1 MIKSL
6 RIRNLATIEELEL
19 ELEDGFSILTG
30 ETGAGKSII
39 IDAIRLIL
47 GDKGSPDCIRTGRN
61 EASIDAVI
69 EAPDMAGRL
78 KDLGLEDGEE
88 MLVQRR
94 ISEQGQGKAYIN
106 GVLVPLRKLK
116 EAGTAVADIYG
127 QNDHVF
133 LLRLENHLIY
143 LDAFLDADSLREEV
157 SRAARELKSLLLQKQ
172 ELESKSRERDQRLDF
187 LAYQIREIE
196 AAGLRPG
203 EDEALIQNREI
214 LKNAGKISGL
224 VDQALDLSYA
234 QEESI
239 LPLLSKFKNVLK
251 ELVPY
256 YPSLESSGQSVE
268 EFGIALRELSHGLMK
283 FKEGNTGTPGDIE
296 VIEGRLN
303 IIDKLKRK
311 YGSGIPEVLSYLD
324 GIKAEEKALVSG
336 REKLEGLED
345 QIAKKF
351 KDYVARAGELAAVRV
366 RGAQKLARI
375 MEKEIAVL
383 GMKKAVFKVEVQ
395 TIAPALENPATI
407 REDGTEDVEFLISPN
422 PGEELRP
429 LRKVASGGELSRVML
444 ALKSIGKEAETARTL
459 IFDEID
465 SGIGGGTADFIAGKL
480 EALSRK
486 HQVICITHLPQIAAA
501 AAHQFRIDKKFE
513 RERTYTSVQ
522 KLKTGERVEEIA
534 RLISGAKVSEA
545 SLQTAREMLAGGLTG
560 KKTARS
566 RSNSRTGRGGDH
578 EKGKT
583 GRSQL

>member
-19 ELEDGFSILTG
+19 ELENGFSILTG

-47 GDKGSPDCIRTGRN
+47 GDKGSPDCIRTGRT
-61 EASIDAVI
+61 EASVEAVI
-69 EAPDMAGRL
+69 EAPEMAARL

-88 MLVQRR
+88 LLVQRQ
-94 ISEQGQGKAYIN
+94 ISGQGPGKAYIN
-106 GVLVPLRKLK
+106 GVFVPVRKLK
-116 EAGTAVADIYG
+116 EAGTAIADIYG

-133 LLRLENHLIY
+133 LLHLENHLIY
-143 LDAFLDADSLREEV
+143 LDAFLDAGSLREEV
-157 SRAARELKSLLLQKQ
+157 SRAARELKSILLQKR

-187 LAYQIREIE
+187 LAYQVREIE
-196 AAGLRPG
+196 GAGLRPG
-203 EDEALIQNREI
+203 EDEELVQNREI
-214 LKNAGKISGL
+214 LKNAGKIAGL

-234 QEESI
+234 QEDSI

-268 EFGIALRELSHGLMK
+268 EFGIAFRELSHGLMK
-283 FKEGNTGTPGDIE
+283 FKEGNMGTPDDIE
-296 VIEGRLN
+296 VIEERLN

-311 YGSGIPEVLSYLD
+311 YGPGIPEVLSYLE
-324 GIKAEEKALVSG
+324 GIKVEENALVSG
-336 REKLEGLED
+336 RERLEGLEEE
-345 QIAKKF
+345 IAKKF
-351 KDYVARAGELAAVRV
+351 KEYVAKAGKLAAVRV
-366 RGAQKLARI
+366 RGAKELAGI
-375 MEKEIAVL
+375 MEKEIAIL
-383 GMKKAVFKVEVQ
+383 GMNKAAFKVEVR
-395 TIAPALENPATI
+395 TIAPALEDPATI
-407 REDGTEDVEFLISPN
+407 REDGTDEVEFLISPN

-429 LRKVASGGELSRVML
+429 LRKIASGGELSRVML

-501 AAHQFRIDKKFE
+501 AAHQFRIDKRFE
-513 RERTYTSVQ
+513 KGRTYTSVR
-522 KLKTGERVEEIA
+522 KLQAGERVEEIA
-534 RLISGAKVSEA
+534 RLISGARISEA
-545 SLQTAREMLAGGLTG
+545 SLQTAREMLAGTLAG

-566 RSNSRTGRGGDH
+566 RSNS
-578 EKGKT
+578 
-583 GRSQL
+583 

>member
-19 ELEDGFSILTG
+19 ELENGFSILTG

-47 GDKGSPDCIRTGRN
+47 GDKGSPDYIRTGKT
-61 EASIDAVI
+61 EASVEAVI
-69 EAPDMAGRL
+69 EAPEMAARL

-88 MLVQRR
+88 LLVQRQ
-94 ISEQGQGKAYIN
+94 ISGQGPGKAYIN
-106 GVLVPLRKLK
+106 GVLVPVRKLK
-116 EAGTAVADIYG
+116 EAGTAIADIYG

-133 LLRLENHLIY
+133 LLHLENHLIY
-143 LDAFLDADSLREEV
+143 LDAFLDAGSLREEV
-157 SRAARELKSLLLQKQ
+157 SRAARELKSVLLQKQ
-172 ELESKSRERDQRLDF
+172 ELESKSRERGQRLDF
-187 LAYQIREIE
+187 LAYQVREIE
-196 AAGLRPG
+196 DAGLRLG
-203 EDEALIQNREI
+203 EDEELVQNREI
-214 LKNAGKISGL
+214 LKNAGKIAGL

-283 FKEGNTGTPGDIE
+283 FKEGNTGTPDDIE
-296 VIEGRLN
+296 VIEERLN

-311 YGSGIPEVLSYLD
+311 YGPGIPEVLSYLE
-324 GIKAEEKALVSG
+324 GIKAEENALVSG
-336 REKLEGLED
+336 RERLEGLEEE
-345 QIAKKF
+345 IAKKF
-351 KDYVARAGELAAVRV
+351 KDYVTKAGNLAAVRV
-366 RGAQKLARI
+366 RGAKELAGI

-383 GMKKAVFKVEVQ
+383 GMNKAAFKVEVR
-395 TIAPALENPATI
+395 TIAPALKDPATI
-407 REDGTEDVEFLISPN
+407 REDGTDEVEFLISPN
-422 PGEELRP
+422 PGEDLRP
-429 LRKVASGGELSRVML
+429 LRKIASGGELSRVML

-501 AAHQFRIDKKFE
+501 AAHQFRIDKRFE
-513 RERTYTSVQ
+513 KERTYTSVR
-522 KLKTGERVEEIA
+522 KLQAGERAEEIA
-534 RLISGAKVSEA
+534 RLISGARISEA
-545 SLQTAREMLAGGLTG
+545 SIQTAREMLAGARAG

-566 RSNSRTGRGGDH
+566 RSNS
-578 EKGKT
+578 
-583 GRSQL
+583 

>member
-19 ELEDGFSILTG
+19 ELENGFSILTG

-47 GDKGSPDCIRTGRN
+47 GDKGSPDYIRTGKT
-61 EASIDAVI
+61 EASVEAVF
-69 EAPDMAGRL
+69 EAPEMAAKL

-88 MLVQRR
+88 LLIHRQ
-94 ISEQGQGKAYIN
+94 ISGQGPGKAHIN
-106 GVLVPLRKLK
+106 GVLVPVRKLK

-133 LLRLENHLIY
+133 LLHLENHLIY
-143 LDAFLDADSLREEV
+143 LDAFLDASTLRGEV
-157 SRAARELKSLLLQKQ
+157 SRAARELKAVLFQKQ
-172 ELESKSRERDQRLDF
+172 ELESQSRDRTQRLDF

-196 AAGLRPG
+196 GAGLRPG
-203 EDEALIQNREI
+203 EDEELVQNREI
-214 LKNAGKISGL
+214 LKNAEKIAGL

-239 LPLLSKFKNVLK
+239 LPLLSKFKNILK

-256 YPSLESSGQSVE
+256 YPSLESSGPSIE
-268 EFGIALRELSHGLMK
+268 EFGIALRELSQGLMK
-283 FKEGNTGTPGDIE
+283 FKEGNMGTPDDLE
-296 VIEGRLN
+296 VIEDRLN

-311 YGSGIPEVLSYLD
+311 YGPGIPKVLSCLD

-336 REKLEGLED
+336 RERLEGLEEE
-345 QIAKKF
+345 IAGKF
-351 KDYVARAGELAAVRV
+351 KDYAAKAGKLTAVRV
-366 RGAQKLARI
+366 RGAKELAGL
-375 MEKEIAVL
+375 MEKEIAGL
-383 GMKKAVFKVEVQ
+383 GMNKAAFKIEVR
-395 TIAPALENPATI
+395 TVAPVLEDPATI
-407 REDGTEDVEFLISPN
+407 RESGTDDVEFLISPN

-429 LRKVASGGELSRVML
+429 LRKIASGGELSRVML

-465 SGIGGGTADFIAGKL
+465 SGIGGGTANFIAGKL

-501 AAHQFRIDKKFE
+501 AAHQFRIDKTFE
-513 RERTYTSVQ
+513 KERTYTTVR
-522 KLKTGERVEEIA
+522 KLQDEERTEEIA
-534 RLISGAKVSEA
+534 RLISGARISKA
-545 SLQTAREMLAGGLTG
+545 SLQTAREMLAGATAK
-560 KKTARS
+560 KKTTQS
-566 RSNSRTGRGGDH
+566 GSNA
-578 EKGKT
+578 
-583 GRSQL
+583 

>member
-19 ELEDGFSILTG
+19 ELENGFSILTG

-47 GDKGSPDCIRTGRN
+47 GDKGSPDYIRTGRT
-61 EASIDAVI
+61 EASVEAVI
-69 EAPDMAGRL
+69 VAPEMAARL

-88 MLVQRR
+88 LLVQRQ
-94 ISEQGQGKAYIN
+94 ISGKGPGKAYIN
-106 GVLVPLRKLK
+106 GVLVPVRKLK
-116 EAGTAVADIYG
+116 EAGTAIADIYG

-133 LLRLENHLIY
+133 LLHLENHLIY
-143 LDAFLDADSLREEV
+143 LDAFLDAGSLREDV
-157 SRAARELKSLLLQKQ
+157 SRAARELKSILLQKQ

-187 LAYQIREIE
+187 LAYQVREIVG
-196 AAGLRPG
+196 AGLRPG
-203 EDEALIQNREI
+203 EDEELVQNREI
-214 LKNAGKISGL
+214 LKNAGKIAGL

-283 FKEGNTGTPGDIE
+283 FKEGNTGTPDDIE
-296 VIEGRLN
+296 VIEERLN

-311 YGSGIPEVLSYLD
+311 YGPGIPEVLSYLE
-324 GIKAEEKALVSG
+324 GIKAEENVLVSG
-336 REKLEGLED
+336 RERLEGLEEE
-345 QIAKKF
+345 IAKKF
-351 KDYVARAGELAAVRV
+351 KDYVTKAGKLVAVRV
-366 RGAQKLARI
+366 RGAKELAGI
-375 MEKEIAVL
+375 MEKEIAIL
-383 GMKKAVFKVEVQ
+383 GMNKAAFKVEVR
-395 TIAPALENPATI
+395 TIAPALEDPATI
-407 REDGTEDVEFLISPN
+407 REDGTDEVEFLISPN

-429 LRKVASGGELSRVML
+429 LRKIASGGELSRVML

-501 AAHQFRIDKKFE
+501 AAHQFRIDKRFE
-513 RERTYTSVQ
+513 KQRTYTSVR
-522 KLKTGERVEEIA
+522 KLQAGERAEEIA
-534 RLISGAKVSEA
+534 RLISGARISEA
-545 SLQTAREMLAGGLTG
+545 SLQTAREMLAGALAG

-566 RSNSRTGRGGDH
+566 RSNS
-578 EKGKT
+578 
-583 GRSQL
+583 

>member
-19 ELEDGFSILTG
+19 ELENGFSILTG

-47 GDKGSPDCIRTGRN
+47 GDKGSPDCIRTGRT
-61 EASIDAVI
+61 EASVEAVI
-69 EAPDMAGRL
+69 EAPEMAARL

-88 MLVQRR
+88 LLVQRQ
-94 ISEQGQGKAYIN
+94 ISGQGPGKAYIN
-106 GVLVPLRKLK
+106 GVLVPVRKLK
-116 EAGTAVADIYG
+116 EAGTAIADIYG

-133 LLRLENHLIY
+133 LLHLENHLIY
-143 LDAFLDADSLREEV
+143 LDAFLDAGSLREEV
-157 SRAARELKSLLLQKQ
+157 SRAARELKSILLQKR

-187 LAYQIREIE
+187 LAYQVREIE
-196 AAGLRPG
+196 GAGLRPG
-203 EDEALIQNREI
+203 EDEELVQNREI
-214 LKNAGKISGL
+214 LKNAGKIAGL

-234 QEESI
+234 QEDSI

-268 EFGIALRELSHGLMK
+268 EFGIAFRELSHGLMK
-283 FKEGNTGTPGDIE
+283 FKEGNMGTPDDIE
-296 VIEGRLN
+296 VIEERLN

-311 YGSGIPEVLSYLD
+311 YGPGIPEVLSYLE
-324 GIKAEEKALVSG
+324 GIKVEENALVSG
-336 REKLEGLED
+336 RERLEGLEEE
-345 QIAKKF
+345 IAKKF
-351 KDYVARAGELAAVRV
+351 KEYVAKAGKLAAVRV
-366 RGAQKLARI
+366 RGAKELAGI
-375 MEKEIAVL
+375 MEKEIAIL
-383 GMKKAVFKVEVQ
+383 GMNKAAFKVEVR
-395 TIAPALENPATI
+395 TIAPALEDPATI
-407 REDGTEDVEFLISPN
+407 REDGTDEVEFLISPN

-429 LRKVASGGELSRVML
+429 LRKIASGGELSRVML

-501 AAHQFRIDKKFE
+501 AAHQFRIDKRFE
-513 RERTYTSVQ
+513 KGRTYTSVR
-522 KLKTGERVEEIA
+522 KLQAGERVEEIA
-534 RLISGAKVSEA
+534 RLISGARISEA
-545 SLQTAREMLAGGLTG
+545 SLQTAREMLAGTLAG

-566 RSNSRTGRGGDH
+566 RSNS
-578 EKGKT
+578 
-583 GRSQL
+583 

>member
-19 ELEDGFSILTG
+19 ELENGFSILTG

-47 GDKGSPDCIRTGRN
+47 GDKGSPDYIRTGRT
-61 EASIDAVI
+61 EASVEAVI
-69 EAPDMAGRL
+69 EAPEMAARL

-88 MLVQRR
+88 LLVQRQ
-94 ISEQGQGKAYIN
+94 ISGQGPGKAYIN
-106 GVLVPLRKLK
+106 GVLVPVRKLK
-116 EAGTAVADIYG
+116 EAGTAIADIYG

-133 LLRLENHLIY
+133 LLHLENHLIY
-143 LDAFLDADSLREEV
+143 LDAFLDAGSLREEV
-157 SRAARELKSLLLQKQ
+157 SRAARELKSILLQKR

-187 LAYQIREIE
+187 LAYQVREIE
-196 AAGLRPG
+196 GVGLRPG
-203 EDEALIQNREI
+203 EDQELVQNREI
-214 LKNAGKISGL
+214 LKNAGKIAGL

-251 ELVPY
+251 ELIPY

-283 FKEGNTGTPGDIE
+283 FKEGNTGTPDDIE
-296 VIEGRLN
+296 VIEERLN

-311 YGSGIPEVLSYLD
+311 YGPGIPEVLSYLE
-324 GIKAEEKALVSG
+324 GIKVEENALVSG
-336 REKLEGLED
+336 RERLEGFEEE
-345 QIAKKF
+345 IAKKF
-351 KDYVARAGELAAVRV
+351 KDYVTKAGKLAAVRV
-366 RGAQKLARI
+366 RGAKELAGI
-375 MEKEIAVL
+375 MEKEIAIL
-383 GMKKAVFKVEVQ
+383 GMNKAAFKVEVR
-395 TIAPALENPATI
+395 TIAPALEDPATI
-407 REDGTEDVEFLISPN
+407 REDGTDEVEFLISPN

-429 LRKVASGGELSRVML
+429 LRKIASGGELSRVML

-501 AAHQFRIDKKFE
+501 AAHQFRIDKRFE
-513 RERTYTSVQ
+513 KERTYTSVR
-522 KLKTGERVEEIA
+522 KLQAGERAEEIA
-534 RLISGAKVSEA
+534 RLISGARISEA
-545 SLQTAREMLAGGLTG
+545 SLQTAREMLAGAPAG

-566 RSNSRTGRGGDH
+566 RSNS
-578 EKGKT
+578 
-583 GRSQL
+583 